1 MKQSFIVAFFAMF
14 SLFTTQCAHSQEK
27 RTSQGKSTDM
37 TLFHPDDPN
46 IQYIGRIEDSNPQCI
61 VFTYPGV
68 QIRTGFTGT
77 ALDMMCKLH
86 SGYFM
91 AEIDGGKP
99 FKISFLGNTV
109 VSLARD
115 LPAGTHQ
122 AVVTYIGEGYENVPE
137 FHGFFVKNGE
147 KLAPATPLPERK
159 IEFIG
164 NSITCGYG
172 IEGQTLFGS
181 HGTNLFP
188 FPPERVEPGQST
200 PMLLPIQAM
209 FCALARFLTGIRD
222 EAPCGELDE
231 ATEENIKWLQAR
243 CGLPVT
249 GCLDQATCDSLS
261 RVYETFVARS
271 PRCVISGK

>member
-1 MKQSFIVAFFAMF
+1 MEQ
-14 SLFTTQCAHSQEK
+14 Q
-27 RTSQGKSTDM
+27 
-37 TLFHPDDPN
+37 
-46 IQYIGRIEDSNPQCI
+46 
-61 VFTYPGV
+61 
-68 QIRTGFTGT
+68 
-77 ALDMMCKLH
+77 
-86 SGYFM
+86 
-91 AEIDGGKP
+91 
-99 FKISFLGNTV
+99 
-109 VSLARD
+109 
-115 LPAGTHQ
+115 LPAGAVRELQRMLRTLAMTDWTLPCPAPDGVFGETTLEAVMTFQKEKGLPVTGTVDRETWAALLQ
-122 AVVTYIGEGYENVPE
+122 AYA
-137 FHGFFVKNGE
+137 K
-147 KLAPATPLPERK
+147 A
-159 IEFIG
+159 
-164 NSITCGYG
+164 C
-172 IEGQTLFGS
+172 QTLFGS

>member
-1 MKQSFIVAFFAMF
+1 
-14 SLFTTQCAHSQEK
+14 
-27 RTSQGKSTDM
+27 M

-46 IQYIGRIEDSNPQCI
+46 IQYIGRIEDSDPQCI

-91 AEIDGGKP
+91 AEIDGGTP

-147 KLAPATPLPERK
+147 KLAPATPLP
-159 IEFIG
+159 
-164 NSITCGYG
+164 
-172 IEGQTLFGS
+172 
-181 HGTNLFP
+181 
-188 FPPERVEPGQST
+188 
-200 PMLLPIQAM
+200 
-209 FCALARFLTGIRD
+209 
-222 EAPCGELDE
+222 
-231 ATEENIKWLQAR
+231 
-243 CGLPVT
+243 
-249 GCLDQATCDSLS
+249 
-261 RVYETFVARS
+261 
-271 PRCVISGK
+271 